1 MSRVRR
7 VLRILSMRCDESI
20 ELFSQ
25 SEDESLPMIDWLA
38 LKSHLLF
45 CKPCRRMAG
54 QLRFLRQALSK
65 AVTRA
70 EQSGERLSAEARA
83 RIERAWRQTPEP

>member
-1 MSRVRR
+1 
-7 VLRILSMRCDESI
+7 MRCDESI
-20 ELFSQ
+20 ELLSQ
-25 SEDESLPMIDWLA
+25 SEDESLPLVDRLA

-54 QLRFLRQALSK
+54 QLRFLRTALSE

-70 EQSGERLSAEARA
+70 EQSGQRLSTEARA